1 MLYHIF
7 KPFLK
12 LTTRF
17 FFRNYQVNGLEN
29 IPKNGPFIFASNH
42 PATFMDPVIIAITI
56 KQKVHFLSKSTVF
69 KTSFSKW
76 LFARLGMIPVYRK
89 QDDPVQLG
97 KNDQMFSKC
106 FEHLR
111 KGGNLLIFPEGIS
124 LPERKLKEIKS
135 GAARIA
141 FGAEDLNNFELDI
154 KIVCIGINY
163 SDNGRFQ
170 SNVLINIEKPISV
183 KEYKERYQA
192 DSFKAVRDL
201 TIAIKEKLEHIT
213 VSVQEAEGDELVRR
227 SEEVY
232 KTQIMD
238 EMGIPK
244 KDKTND
250 FRVTKSMVG
259 YLNYFKINA
268 PWKLHF
274 IKQKVDAY
282 FAELDRIGVSDSHIR
297 KLISGKNILT
307 ETVLRFM
314 YFILAFPLFVAGF
327 ITNYL
332 PYYFSGLLAKKIT
345 PYLEYRVAIAMVG
358 GMFLFIIN
366 YILLGW
372 LCNSMFHILWLNW
385 LVVLSLPLL
394 GLFAF
399 RYHLFFI
406 KTIKRWRL
414 FTFFYKNNA
423 YIIKLL
429 SMRNELISGFETLRM
444 EFETAEKAII

>member
-1 MLYHIF
+1 MLYYIL

-12 LTTRF
+12 LTTWL
-17 FFRNYQVNGLEN
+17 FFRNYQVNGLQN
-29 IPKNGPFIFASNH
+29 IPEKGPFIFASNH
-42 PATFMDPVIIAITI
+42 PATFMDPVIIATTL
-56 KQKVHFLSKSTVF
+56 KQKIHFLSKSTVF
-69 KTSFSKW
+69 KTRFSKW

-89 QDDPVQLG
+89 QDDPSQVG

-106 FEHLR
+106 FEHLS
-111 KGGNLLIFPEGIS
+111 KGGNLLIFPEGVS

-141 FGAEDLNNFELDI
+141 LGAEDLNDFNLDV
-154 KIVCIGINY
+154 KIICIGINY

-183 KEYKERYQA
+183 KEYKQRYEN
-192 DSFKAVRDL
+192 DSLKTVRELTGEIKA
-201 TIAIKEKLEHIT
+201 KLEKIT
-213 VSVQEAEGDELVRR
+213 VSVEEAESDELVRR
-227 SEEVY
+227 AEEVY
-232 KTQIMD
+232 KTQVMD

-250 FRVTKSMVG
+250 FWVTKSMVD
-259 YLNYFKINA
+259 YLKYFRSHA

-282 FAELDRIGVSDSHIR
+282 YHELDAIGVNDSHVR
-297 KLISGKNILT
+297 RVISGKNIVT
-307 ETVLRFM
+307 GTALRFL
-314 YFILAFPLFVAGF
+314 YFLLAFPLFLVGF

-332 PYYFSGLLAKKIT
+332 PYYFSGLLARKIT

-358 GMFLFIIN
+358 GMFFFIIN
-366 YILLGW
+366 YVCIG
-372 LCNSMFHILWLNW
+372 LCCNALFHTLWLNW
-385 LVVLSLPLL
+385 TVVLSLPLL

-399 RYHLFFI
+399 RYHMFFV
-406 KTIKRWRL
+406 KTMKRWRL

-423 YIIKLL
+423 YITKLL
-429 SMRNELISGFETLRM
+429 AMRNEIISGFEALRK
-444 EFETAEKAII
+444 EYEAAEKAIV